1 MAPFEGDT
9 LSTPSANTGRN
20 NGPVPSSARKRSRN
34 SSKNNSNLALAG
46 PHSSMITS
54 SDDGASSEESS
65 GEDMQTND
73 ENTLQQLRVLQDQVK
88 INVRKL
94 I

>member
-1 MAPFEGDT
+1 MATFEVD
-9 LSTPSANTGRN
+9 TPSTANAGRN

-34 SSKNNSNLALAG
+34 SSKNNSTLALTA

-54 SDDGASSEESS
+54 SDDGAGSSDESS

-73 ENTLQQLRVLQDQVK
+73 EHILKQLRSLQEQVK
-88 INVRKL
+88 INER
-94 I
+94 